1 MTTIFVKF
9 DDWST
14 DSRSS
19 AYPTEHTMAN
29 TVEVIKPK
37 RKPTEYNLFVGECR
51 RKGMTMS
58 DAASAWNRKKG
69 YPLKPWELEK
79 MEKLQKV
86 EDEKRAK
93 ASKVIQRCWRM
104 VRYSPRF
111 LMCRSK
117 QTKPDA
123 PEDTDSESDEDSEAT
138 ESDTESL
145 TDEMI
150 DLI

>member
-1 MTTIFVKF
+1 
-9 DDWST
+9 
-14 DSRSS
+14 
-19 AYPTEHTMAN
+19 MAN

-86 EDEKRAK
+86 EDEKRVK
-93 ASKVIQRCWRM
+93 ASKVIQRCWRL
-104 VRYSPRF
+104 F
-111 LMCRSK
+111 LMCRTK
-117 QTKPDA
+117 QTKPAA
-123 PEDTDSESDEDSEAT
+123 PEDTDSESDEESEDTDSESDEESEAT
-138 ESDTESL
+138 DSDTESL

>member
-1 MTTIFVKF
+1 
-9 DDWST
+9 
-14 DSRSS
+14 
-19 AYPTEHTMAN
+19 MAN

-86 EDEKRAK
+86 EDEKRIK
-93 ASKVIQRCWRM
+93 ASKVIQRCWRL
-104 VRYSPRF
+104 F
-111 LMCRSK
+111 LMCRTK

-123 PEDTDSESDEDSEAT
+123 PEDSDSESDDESEAT
-138 ESDTESL
+138 ESEDTDSDTESL